1 LPEEKELDYYSPRV
15 EVRLTLPSL
24 IIHKTNNI
32 MAKTKT
38 FHIITVIDKDSIFN
52 GSYDDCVDFLNKKT
66 KVFRKLHKLVS
77 DEDYQKIIKKK
88 PTQ

>member
-1 LPEEKELDYYSPRV
+1 
-15 EVRLTLPSL
+15 
-24 IIHKTNNI
+24 

-38 FHIITVIDKDSIFN
+38 FHIITVVDKDSIYN

-88 PTQ
+88 PIQ